1 MVAASVIIPL
11 YRKPDTIVRAVQSVL
26 DQSFQDFEIIV
37 VDDGSPD
44 DSVARL
50 ESLSDPR
57 IRLVRQAN
65 AGPGVARNRGAA
77 LANGAYLAFLDADD
91 CWRPGFLAEAM
102 RILAADPGLAAF
114 VAAYDTGDHAT
125 LQRNLLLELVSRSG
139 EITVPLD
146 MPAAAVK
153 DHVDAA
159 QASCVVL
166 RRAVF
171 GEYGGFYDRPHC
183 TYGEDTYLWLRVILF
198 RRVWFCRE
206 QLVEFHVEDSELG
219 VGRKGERP
227 TNPALI
233 DPEPLRSAA
242 GARMV
247 LLDRLLGVY
256 RLRETQKLAR
266 AGEWRAIRKWRRRFP
281 WPEFPGWS
289 LFLQDRRLEARCLY
303 AMLSGRR

>member
-1 MVAASVIIPL
+1 MVAVSVVIPL
-11 YRKPDTIVRAVQSVL
+11 YRKPDTIVRAVRSVL
-26 DQSFQDFEIIV
+26 DQDYQDFEIIV

-44 DSVARL
+44 DSVERL
-50 ESLSDPR
+50 NSLADPR

-65 AGPGVARNRGAA
+65 SGPGVARNRGAA

-102 RILAADPGLAAF
+102 RMLAADPGLAAF

-125 LQRNLLLELVSRSG
+125 LQRNLLLELVAKSG
-139 EITVPLD
+139 EVSIPID
-146 MPAAAVK
+146 MPPAAVK

-171 GEYGGFYDRPHC
+171 EEYGGFYDRPHC

-206 QLVEFHVEDSELG
+206 QLVEFHVEDSVLG

-233 DPEPLRSAA
+233 DPEPLRLAA
-242 GARMV
+242 GGRMV

-266 AGEWRAIRKWRRRFP
+266 AGKWRAISDWRRRFP
-281 WPEFPGWS
+281 WPEFPGMN
-289 LFLQDRRLEARCLY
+289 LFLQDRRLELRCLY
-303 AMLSGRR
+303 AMLFRR